1 MEVMTEV
8 TEVVMT
14 DGVGVDLRYVLIRV
28 RYWFVVLI
36 GL

>member
-14 DGVGVDLRYVLIRV
+14 EVVEVDLRYVLIRV
-28 RYWFVVLI
+28 RY
-36 GL
+36 